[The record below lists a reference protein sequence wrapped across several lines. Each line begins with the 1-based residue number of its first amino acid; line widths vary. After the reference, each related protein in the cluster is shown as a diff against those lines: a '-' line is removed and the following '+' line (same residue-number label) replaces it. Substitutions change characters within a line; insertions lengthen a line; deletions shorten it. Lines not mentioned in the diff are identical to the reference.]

1 VDSYS
6 KRGSFQ
12 DLQKLERPL
21 GSRDWYMGHLDAI
34 HWEVGLMAL
43 MKRDHVVLFMCKN
56 GIFLFNM
63 CERDFFL
70 LLKSVGFF

>member
-1 VDSYS
+1 
-6 KRGSFQ
+6 
-12 DLQKLERPL
+12 
-21 GSRDWYMGHLDAI
+21 MGHLDAI

-70 LLKSVGFF
+70 LLKSVGFFKMGILDDMISHSILHNPRIS